1 MISVCWGATDGGD
14 DRDLWYSCEDIGSSY
29 VGHWSYGIDDL
40 ASETTYYFRVVGENN
55 NGDTWSDV
63 ASFTTS

>member
-1 MISVCWGATDGGD
+1 MISVCWGVTDGGG